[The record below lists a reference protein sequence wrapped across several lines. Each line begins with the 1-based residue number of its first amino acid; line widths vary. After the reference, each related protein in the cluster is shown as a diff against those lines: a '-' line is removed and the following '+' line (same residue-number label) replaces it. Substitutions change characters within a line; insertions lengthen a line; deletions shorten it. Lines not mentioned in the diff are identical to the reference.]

1 MMDVS
6 HDRCHTILWM
16 SIINKCDGCLINMNM
31 MDVNHLWMR
40 WISFMYDVHRYWFTD
55 WIKGTG
61 EREPIDQGL
70 DGIEG
75 KD

>member
-6 HDRCHTILWM
+6 HDRCYTIMWM
-16 SIINKCDGCLINMNM
+16 SINNEYDGCPSFMNM
-31 MDVNHLWMR
+31 MNVHHLWMR
-40 WISFMYDVHRYWFTD
+40 WISFMYNVCRYWFID

-61 EREPIDQGL
+61 ERETIDQGL

>member
-1 MMDVS
+1 
-6 HDRCHTILWM
+6 M
-16 SIINKCDGCLINMNM
+16 SNKHEHDGCPSFMNM
-31 MDVNHLWMR
+31 MNVQHLWMR

-61 EREPIDQGL
+61 EIETIDQGL

-75 KD
+75 KH

>member
-1 MMDVS
+1 
-6 HDRCHTILWM
+6 M
-16 SIINKCDGCLINMNM
+16 SNKHEYDGCPSFMNM
-31 MDVNHLWMR
+31 MNVQHLWMR
-40 WISFMYDVHRYWFTD
+40 WISFMYDVRRYWFTD

-61 EREPIDQGL
+61 ERETIDQGL